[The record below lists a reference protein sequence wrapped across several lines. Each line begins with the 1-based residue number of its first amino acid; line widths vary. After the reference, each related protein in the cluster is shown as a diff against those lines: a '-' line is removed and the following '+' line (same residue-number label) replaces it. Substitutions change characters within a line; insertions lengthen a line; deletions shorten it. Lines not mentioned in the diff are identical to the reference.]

1 MNNSSLI
8 PGVKNSWNI
17 PGNSWNIPGISWNIP
32 SGLKVVGFPG
42 LVPRVSA
49 EG

>member
-32 SGLKVVGFPG
+32 GDFWNGI
-42 LVPRVSA
+42 PRVSA